1 MAALRVRI
9 PRPYL
14 VIKNTVQ
21 MSAENALYHIGVFGY
36 QPVHLPVGRI
46 GKIAADNGAVIK
58 VILRFILRPN
68 GLTVLIR
75 RIFCRNRLMLKQQEL
90 IPFFFC
96 CLYIFF

>member
-1 MAALRVRI
+1 MTAVIALAHK
-9 PRPYL
+9 L
-14 VIKNTVQ
+14 H
-21 MSAENALYHIGVFGY
+21 SGVSG
-36 QPVHLPVGRI
+36 PIDPVGRI
-46 GKIAADNGAVIK
+46 GKIATDNGAVIK